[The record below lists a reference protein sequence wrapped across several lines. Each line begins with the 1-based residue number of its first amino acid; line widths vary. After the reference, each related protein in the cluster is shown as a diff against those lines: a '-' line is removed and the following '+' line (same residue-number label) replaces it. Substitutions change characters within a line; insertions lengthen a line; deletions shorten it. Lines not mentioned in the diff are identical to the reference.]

1 MSVATYGEFTH
12 QVHRRV
18 AERMPLSVTLEV
30 THRCPLT
37 CAHCYNNLPMSD
49 REAANAE
56 LTVEDYHRLLDEL
69 QQAGTFWLLFSGGEP
84 FARKDFLEIYTYA
97 KQKGFLITIFTNGTV
112 LTPAIADYLVEWPP
126 FSIEITLY
134 GHTRETY
141 EKLTGQPGSFDRC
154 RRGINLLLERKLPL
168 KLKTVPTS
176 INKHEV
182 LEMKEWA
189 ESLGVEFK
197 YDALVNPRTD
207 CSQSPLAVRLKAE
220 EVVALE
226 FGDPLRR
233 SEYRRLLN
241 DDFAH
246 EPRPSGDLYHCG
258 GGMTAC
264 SVDPYGNMGICVIS
278 PHEQYNVRSGSFT
291 EGWDGALLSVR
302 ETKRKR
308 LTKCSQCRIQS
319 LCGMCP
325 ANGQLE
331 SGDAESPVEFL
342 CEVAHLRAMALS
354 EEVPEHGE
362 CEFCRNGAKY
372 ASLAEARENLANIG
386 EAMRAPQVTLPVLN
400 SVQASSGCHGR
411 CH

>member
-1 MSVATYGEFTH
+1 
-12 QVHRRV
+12 
-18 AERMPLSVTLEV
+18 MPLSVTLEI

-37 CAHCYNNLPMSD
+37 CAHCYNNLPMGD

-56 LTVEDYHRLLDEL
+56 LTVEDYRRLLDEL
-69 QQAGTFWLLFSGGEP
+69 QQAGTFWLLFSGGEA

-141 EKLTGQPGSFDRC
+141 EKLTRQPGSFDRC

-182 LEMKEWA
+182 REMEEWA
-189 ESLGVEFK
+189 EGLGVEFK

-207 CSQSPLAVRLKAE
+207 CSQSPIAVRLRAD

-226 FGDPLRR
+226 FDDPLRS
-233 SEYRRLLN
+233 SEHLRLLN
-241 DDFAH
+241 EELARV
-246 EPRPSGDLYHCG
+246 PRASEDLYHCG
-258 GGMTAC
+258 GGMTGCAI
-264 SVDPYGNMGICVIS
+264 DPYGNMGICVIS
-278 PHEQYNVRSGSFT
+278 PREHYNVREGNFA
-291 EGWDGALLSVR
+291 EGWERALLAVR

-308 LTKCSQCRIQS
+308 LTKCSRCRIQS

-325 ANGQLE
+325 ANGELE
-331 SGDAESPVEFL
+331 NGDAESPVEFL
-342 CEVAHLRAMALS
+342 CEVAHLRAMALGA
-354 EEVPEHGE
+354 EVPEHGD
-362 CEFCRNGAKY
+362 CEFCKGGSKHDALLEAKK
-372 ASLAEARENLANIG
+372 NLVIIG
-386 EAMRAPQVTLPVLN
+386 EAMRAPQVALPVLN
-400 SVQASSGCHGR
+400 VVQASTGCHGR